1 MSTNCNISILKKDKT
16 VSSIYCHSDGYL
28 SYLGVCLYTYY
39 DDVAKVKQLISLG
52 NLSSLDK
59 NIEPTIGS
67 NHYFNN
73 REQGICTFYGR
84 DRKESNQDCS
94 NYPSLEE
101 FLNNYPETYTSHTYL
116 FKESNQKWY
125 VYNENKN
132 KFHLLKS
139 SLKKLESPFMYFK
152 DDFLQKLD
160 FEKIQK
166 NYNQLNKEIPILDT
180 IPSSS
185 ATIKRNKL

>member
-52 NLSSLDK
+52 NLSSLYK

-67 NHYFNN
+67 NHSFNN

-84 DRKESNQDCS
+84 DRKDSNEECS
-94 NYPSLEE
+94 NYPSLES
-101 FLNNYPETYTSHTYL
+101 FINSDPETYIYL

-125 VYNENKN
+125 MYNENKN
-132 KFHLLKS
+132 KFHLLIN
-139 SLKKLESPFMYFK
+139 SLKKLDEPYVYFK
-152 DDFLQKLD
+152 EDFLQKLNY
-160 FEKIQK
+160 EKIQK

-185 ATIKRNKL
+185 ATIKKNKL

>member
-1 MSTNCNISILKKDKT
+1 M
-16 VSSIYCHSDGYL
+16 
-28 SYLGVCLYTYY
+28 
-39 DDVAKVKQLISLG
+39 
-52 NLSSLDK
+52 
-59 NIEPTIGS
+59 
-67 NHYFNN
+67 
-73 REQGICTFYGR
+73 
-84 DRKESNQDCS
+84 
-94 NYPSLEE
+94 
-101 FLNNYPETYTSHTYL
+101 
-116 FKESNQKWY
+116 
-125 VYNENKN
+125 YNENKN

-139 SLKKLESPFMYFK
+139 SLKKLESPYMYFK

>member
-1 MSTNCNISILKKDKT
+1 MSTHCNISILKKDKT

-28 SYLGVCLYTYY
+28 GYVGVCLYTYY

-67 NHYFNN
+67 NHSFNN
-73 REQGICTFYGR
+73 REQGTCTFYGR
-84 DRKESNQDCS
+84 DRKESNQNCS

-101 FLNNYPETYTSHTYL
+101 FLNNYPETYTYL

-125 VYNENKN
+125 IYNEKKN
-132 KFHLLKS
+132 KLHFLKS
-139 SLKKLESPFMYFK
+139 SLKKVESPYMYFK
-152 DDFLQKLD
+152 DDFLQKLN
-160 FEKIQK
+160 FEKIQRD
-166 NYNQLNKEIPILDT
+166 YNTLNKDIPILSN
-180 IPSSS
+180 SSIS
-185 ATIKRNKL
+185 NIKRNKL